1 MLYPQNDNIVI
12 RGGEGRRGRINLFT
26 EKKKRC
32 FEDFVYDFRM
42 QVATP
47 KPDLTADKFL
57 KQKMMIIMIVMMKG
71 KEIKKSLIDFNTK

>member
-12 RGGEGRRGRINLFT
+12 RGGEGRADNLFT

-57 KQKMMIIMIVMMKG
+57 KQKMMIIMMMMMKG
-71 KEIKKSLIDFNTK
+71 KEIKKSLLDFNTK

>member
-12 RGGEGRRGRINLFT
+12 RGGEGRGGRINLFT

-47 KPDLTADKFL
+47 KPDLTTDKFL
-57 KQKMMIIMIVMMKG
+57 KQKMMIMMMMMIG